1 MKMKREV
8 IIILL
13 LGIVISVFISLFIH
27 VKKEQE
33 RFSSFVYKD
42 MGLGDTNHTVNL
54 PINTTYEC
62 ENKCMPPARCS
73 ITGEQCQADI
83 DCCGCNPYTKEIN
96 ERKVEGFTASMN
108 DITSTT
114 FENPPQYFKGIDM
127 WSDSF
132 NVGLDLYNKRH
143 NPLLQTARYGKDK
156 LDFILNYPERQT
168 LSGDFTES
176 GAYPYSL
183 IN

>member
-1 MKMKREV
+1 MKMTMKREV

-13 LGIVISVFISLFIH
+13 CCIAISIFISLYMPTYPYIENFD
-27 VKKEQE
+27 
-33 RFSSFVYKD
+33 SAVYKD

-73 ITGEQCQADI
+73 ITGEQCSSDI
-83 DCCGCNPYTKEIN
+83 DCCGCNPY
-96 ERKVEGFTASMN
+96 VEGFTSSMN

-132 NVGLDLYNKRH
+132 NYGAELYNKQH
-143 NPLLQTARYGKDK
+143 NPLLQTARYGQNNI
-156 LDFILNYPERQT
+156 LLNYPDRQT

-183 IN
+183 IRRIH

>member
-13 LGIVISVFISLFIH
+13 LGIIFCAFISLFIP
-27 VKKEQE
+27 QE
-33 RFSSFVYKD
+33 RENYKD
-42 MGLGDTNHTVNL
+42 MGLPDTNHTVNL

-73 ITGEQCQADI
+73 ITGEQCSSDI
-83 DCCGCNPYTKEIN
+83 DCCGCNPYIKEI

-132 NVGLDLYNKRH
+132 NYGAELYNKQH
-143 NPLLQTARYGKDK
+143 NPLLQTARYGQNNI
-156 LDFILNYPERQT
+156 LLNYPDRQT

-183 IN
+183 IRRIH

>member
-13 LGIVISVFISLFIH
+13 ICIVISVFISLFIH

-33 RFSSFVYKD
+33 NFSSAIYKD
-42 MGLGDTNHTVNL
+42 IDIGLGDTNHTVNL

-62 ENKCMPPARCS
+62 ENKCMPPARCL

-83 DCCGCNPYTKEIN
+83 DCCGCNKA
-96 ERKVEGFTASMN
+96 VEGFTASMN

-132 NVGLDLYNKRH
+132 NVGLDLFKKKH
-143 NPLLQTARYGKDK
+143 NPLLQTARYGKH
-156 LDFILNYPERQT
+156 FILNYPERQT

-183 IN
+183 SH